1 MFGTGAVSLW
11 TLLLH
16 LMLCIRAE
24 VFNRS
29 VSTTNT
35 SGYETCRDSGGTV
48 VSHVFCLPPNYRKD
62 VLPPTEDGGP
72 LSVFFKLP
80 ISEISEID
88 DHKSIVT
95 LRLSYKLMWPES
107 RMVVNASADWGEEG
121 EINISPDNIEHIWTP
136 DVIIHD
142 LVRFNKPEILNQVGA
157 LEIFRDK
164 RVYYKV
170 RSDITIVCKA
180 MEFALYPL
188 DNHKCYL
195 ILTSFGYDSEHMTL
209 SGRWTYRKE
218 NQRTLPFNVE
228 LRNLPYPKTVFRGSS
243 SNYSVYGFEMQLSR
257 SLGPFILSI
266 YLPSAMFVTMS
277 WVAFFVPPDIVPARI
292 VLLVTLCL
300 VLVNMFNS
308 TTARIPVSN
317 AVTAMEVWLLAC
329 MLLVFLSLVEYA
341 VILRRIV
348 LHHRH
353 LERHRR
359 AQEKERERPK
369 NGVRPET
376 LSHTE
381 LLLQVEEDE
390 TAEHKFQVAV
400 GEGECR
406 RRRKKKQKEKWHS
419 QTTAEVSMMIIY
431 KSILHNLP
439 LFLQAK
445 DMIMNSH
452 GYHRHYNFYNTP
464 YNNTR

>member
-1 MFGTGAVSLW
+1 MSLVGGGRAGG
-11 TLLLH
+11 LLLH
-16 LMLCIRAE
+16 LWLGLQAFSQGQQSGDNAAYRACTE
-24 VFNRS
+24 
-29 VSTTNT
+29 
-35 SGYETCRDSGGTV
+35 GGGTV

-62 VLPPTEDGGP
+62 VLPPTGDGEP
-72 LSVFFKLP
+72 LPVFFKLP

-95 LRLSYKLMWPES
+95 LRLSYKLSWPEA
-107 RMVVNASADWGEEG
+107 RMEVNMSADWGEEG

-157 LEIFRDK
+157 LEIFKDK

-180 MEFALYPL
+180 MEFGLYPL

-195 ILTSFGYDSEHMTL
+195 KLTSFGYDSQHMSL
-209 SGRWTYRKE
+209 AGKWTYRKE
-218 NQRTLPFNVE
+218 NQRTLAFNVE
-228 LRNLPYPKTVFRGSS
+228 IRSLPEQKTIFSGSS

-266 YLPSAMFVTMS
+266 YLPSAMFVSMS

-329 MLLVFLSLVEYA
+329 MLLVFLTLVEYA

-348 LHHRH
+348 LHHRQ
-353 LERHRR
+353 LERLRR
-359 AQEKERERPK
+359 EEERSRPTER
-369 NGVRPET
+369 NGGG
-376 LSHTE
+376 HTA
-381 LLLQVEEDE
+381 LLLQVEEE
-390 TAEHKFQVAV
+390 A
-400 GEGECR
+400 GEGKVALGEEVDCR
-406 RRRKKKQKEKWHS
+406 RRRKKKQKQKWQN
-419 QTTAEVSMMIIY
+419 QTMAEI
-431 KSILHNLP
+431 NLNMFKMNLDRGATY
-439 LFLQAK
+439 LFPFMFFSFNMFYWSFYLVL
-445 DMIMNSH
+445 MPR
-452 GYHRHYNFYNTP
+452 YHTEGEASG
-464 YNNTR
+464 T